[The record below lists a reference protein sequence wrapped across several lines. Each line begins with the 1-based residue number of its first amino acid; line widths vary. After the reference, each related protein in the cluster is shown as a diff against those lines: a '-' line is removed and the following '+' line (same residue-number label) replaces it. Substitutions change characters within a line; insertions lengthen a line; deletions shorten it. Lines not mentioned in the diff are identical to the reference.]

1 MNRTKTT
8 LFCLGLA
15 FISFSCEKE
24 MDDLGLASSSTL
36 QSSSTSNLSTS
47 ELTPLKS
54 IEDQIPVHE
63 NLRNMLMGNVV
74 EPTTCGPT
82 TFATV
87 QNSYFAPLATDLVG
101 LFGPQAQAIYNTYLT
116 LGQYAAMIDESAQ
129 YFGANGEYTD
139 LMNKR
144 KRELE
149 KFWNMPNQIRL
160 NGQHTVTLNDRERLA
175 DVYELIGVGITS
187 REQAYAVADQILYFN
202 TFSNQLPESPFF
214 AADGFATT
222 YNNLIVIGDGLVEM
236 LSETGIEQDIVWT
249 GILAHEW
256 AHQIQFKN
264 MSSWYP
270 AGTFASIPEDTRY
283 KELEADFLA
292 AYYMTH
298 KRGATYNSKRVAQF
312 YELFFQI
319 GDCGFASNG
328 HHGTPDQRMAAAE
341 LGFRLAADAQKQ
353 GHILSMEQAH
363 AYFVANF
370 NGLLV
375 QNLAQN

>member
-1 MNRTKTT
+1 MNKTT
-8 LFCLGLA
+8 STLLCLGLA

-24 MDDLGLASSSTL
+24 VDEIGLASGSTL
-36 QSSSTSNLSTS
+36 QSTAVKNQSAS
-47 ELTPLKS
+47 ELVPLKS
-54 IEDQIPVHE
+54 MDGLVPIHE
-63 NLRNMLMGNVV
+63 NLRSTLMSNLV
-74 EPTTCGPT
+74 EPSECGPT
-82 TFATV
+82 ALYEV
-87 QNSYFAPLATDLVG
+87 QNSYFTPLANDLIG
-101 LFGPQAQAIYNTYLT
+101 LFGPQAQSIYSTYLT
-116 LGQYAAMIDESAQ
+116 LGQYAAIFDESAQ

-139 LMNKR
+139 LVNKR

-149 KFWNMPNQIRL
+149 KFWDMPNQIPVH
-160 NGQHTVTLNDRERLA
+160 GQHTATLNNRERLA

-202 TFSNQLPESPFF
+202 TFSDQLPESPFF

-222 YNNLIVIGDGLVEM
+222 YNNLIVIGDGLVQM
-236 LSETGIEQDIVWT
+236 ISETGVEQDIVWT

-264 MSSWYP
+264 NTAWYP
-270 AGTFASIPEDTRY
+270 AGTFASQPEATRY

-312 YELFFQI
+312 YELFFEI
-319 GDCGFASNG
+319 GDCGFESAG
-328 HHGTPDQRMAAAE
+328 HHGTPIQRMAAAE

-353 GHILSMEQAH
+353 GHIMTAEQAH

-375 QNLAQN
+375 QN

>member
-1 MNRTKTT
+1 MNKRTST
-8 LFCLGLA
+8 LLCLGLA
-15 FISFSCEKE
+15 FITFSCEKE
-24 MDDLGLASSSTL
+24 VDEMGLASSSTL
-36 QSSSTSNLSTS
+36 QSTAVKNLSAS
-47 ELTPLKS
+47 ELVPLQPMDGQVP
-54 IEDQIPVHE
+54 IHE
-63 NLRNMLMGNVV
+63 NLRSTLMSNVV
-74 EPTTCGPT
+74 EPSTCSPT
-82 TFATV
+82 AFADV
-87 QNSYFAPLATDLVG
+87 QNRYFAPLANDLIG
-101 LFGPQAQAIYNTYLT
+101 LFGPNAQAIYDTYLT
-116 LGQYAAMIDESAQ
+116 LGQYSAMIDESTQ

-160 NGQHTVTLNDRERLA
+160 NGQHTATLNDRERLA

-187 REQAYAVADQILYFN
+187 REQAYAIADQILYFN
-202 TFSNQLPESPFF
+202 TFSNQLPESPFL

-222 YNNLIVIGDGLVEM
+222 YNNLIVIGDGLVQM
-236 LSETGIEQDIVWT
+236 LAETGVEQDIVWT

-256 AHQIQFKN
+256 AHQVQFKN
-264 MSSWYP
+264 NNAWYP
-270 AGTFASIPEDTRY
+270 AGTFASQPEATRY

-312 YELFFQI
+312 YELFFEI
-319 GDCGFASNG
+319 GDCGFKSDG
-328 HHGTPDQRMAAAE
+328 HHGTPIQRMAAAE

-353 GHILSMEQAH
+353 GHILTAEQAH

-375 QNLAQN
+375 QN